1 MVLYADKR
9 FITNSEH
16 PNDDWMGNADWV
28 IPDGSELAKKI
39 KQLYPNF
46 EFVFDDD
53 GNISDVIETDPEP
66 LPPNI
71 TTEQRMEAMENA
83 MAEIIEML
91 MGGE

>member
-1 MVLYADKR
+1 MVIYNDKR

-39 KQLYPNF
+39 KGLYPNF
-46 EFVFDDD
+46 DFVFDND
-53 GNISDVIETDPEP
+53 GNISDVIEIEPEP
-66 LPPNI
+66 LPPNV